1 MLWEDRKVW
10 DFILTKVLQD
20 KTVKHIQPDF
30 GQRRTEN
37 QQGAYLPKRWM
48 SVVYEV
54 LRMWIRAMQT
64 MTYSTWRDV
73 IGVSS
78 TQKKIIGLPIA
89 IVDRDVF
96 PVFVGIANVRVV

>member
-1 MLWEDRKVW
+1 
-10 DFILTKVLQD
+10 
-20 KTVKHIQPDF
+20 
-30 GQRRTEN
+30 
-37 QQGAYLPKRWM
+37 
-48 SVVYEV
+48 
-54 LRMWIRAMQT
+54 MQT